1 MKRVVAFLLI
11 LAFVSF
17 SSLAEIDV
25 SELDISSLETEDLL
39 LLQEKVEEELTV
51 RGENERAV
59 LLGGPYVVGENISE
73 GIYIIT
79 FTPDEDAFMAWF
91 TCNLYNSIEQ
101 YENKVSSD
109 MLSASDNEEEEKFR
123 VNLEK
128 GMVLN
133 ITDINDG
140 TCTIEKDSGEPII

>member
-1 MKRVVAFLLI
+1 MKRVAAFLLI
-11 LAFVSF
+11 LVFVSF

-51 RGENERAV
+51 RGESEKAV

-91 TCNLYNSIEQ
+91 TCNLYDSVEQ
-101 YENKVSSD
+101 YENKAGGD
-109 MLSASDNEEEEKFR
+109 MLSASDDEEEEKFR

-128 GMVLN
+128 GMVLD